1 MTDIK
6 QTDME
11 EITIATDVL
20 VIGGGLAG
28 VRAAAEIAGL
38 GYKVTL
44 AEKSAAL
51 GGPQQSPG
59 ALFGLSAEEQK
70 TVADTI
76 QAVSAHARVDVL
88 TQTRVTAFAGV
99 SGDFTV
105 TLATS
110 GDVVRQQKVGA
121 VVVAADFTIQPL
133 NAAYGLSL
141 SDGVVSQSQLDAL
154 LADKAAK
161 ARLGGKVVAFLVGF
175 GQEGNPLV
183 MKRVMKSVV
192 ALAAIE
198 GCTVYVYVNNIKVAA
213 DSLEKLYMEGR
224 GKGAIYFKLTE
235 APHVSPDGKA
245 ITYRDLVVRQDV
257 ELNPDLIVVEEAL
270 VADAEN
276 RQVAELL
283 RIDQD
288 AWNFLQSDNVHR
300 FPIQTNREGV
310 FVLGASRGIQD
321 LPAVWT
327 DAENTAMAVKGFL
340 GNGTKRVPKGKAV
353 VDNGKCT
360 FCLTCYRCCPH
371 GAIYWVAESNKA
383 VISPVACQTCGIC
396 ASECPMDAIQIG
408 GFSDTELKAEFLG
421 NLAGGDPRIVAFC
434 CQNSAFEAGQMA
446 AQFKMTLPAGLQM
459 VKVPC
464 AGKVDLDYILTALAE
479 GADGVLV
486 LTCHEG
492 NCKSE
497 RGNTYAS
504 WRVEDAQRM
513 LVEAGYEKDR
523 LRFATLASNMGKEF
537 STLLMDMEARIKEL
551 GLSPL
556 KN

>member
-28 VRAAAEIAGL
+28 ARAAAEIADL
-38 GYKVTL
+38 GYKVIL

-51 GGPQQSPG
+51 GAVQLNPGP
-59 ALFGLSAEEQK
+59 LFGLNADEQK
-70 TVADTI
+70 TVANLI
-76 QAVSAHARVDVL
+76 QAVSTHAQVDVL
-88 TQTRVTAFAGV
+88 TETRVAAFSGV

-105 TLATS
+105 TLASAADT
-110 GDVVRQQKVGA
+110 RQQKVGA
-121 VVVAADFTIQPL
+121 VVIAADFSLKPL

-141 SDGVVSQSQLDAL
+141 SERVVSQSELDTL
-154 LADKAAK
+154 LGEPAAK
-161 ARLGGKVVAFLVGF
+161 AGLGGKVVAFLVGF

-183 MKRVMKSVV
+183 MKRVMQSV
-192 ALAAIE
+192 ADLAAIE
-198 GCTVYVYVNNIKVAA
+198 DCTVYVYVNNIKVAA
-213 DSLEKLYMEGR
+213 DSLEKLYRQGR
-224 GKGAIYFKLTE
+224 DKGAIYFKLSE
-235 APHVSPDGKA
+235 APQISSDGSA
-245 ITYRDLVVRQDV
+245 ITYHDLVVRQDV
-257 ELNPDLIVVEEAL
+257 ELNPDLIVVEEGL
-270 VADAEN
+270 LADDEN
-276 RQVAELL
+276 RRLAELL

-310 FVLGASRGIQD
+310 FVLGASRAIQD
-321 LPAVWT
+321 LPAVWS

-340 GNGTKRVPKGKAV
+340 GNGIKRVPKGKAV

-371 GAIYWVAESNKA
+371 GAITWEAESNKA

-421 NLAGGDPRIVAFC
+421 NLAGGDPRIIAFC

-446 AQFKMTLPAGLQM
+446 AQFKMALPAGLQM

-464 AGKVDLDYILTALAE
+464 AGKIDLDYILSALAE

-486 LTCHEG
+486 LACHEG

-513 LVEAGYEKDR
+513 LEEAGYQKDR

-537 STLLMDMEARIKEL
+537 SNLLLDMEARIKEL

>member
-11 EITIATDVL
+11 EIAIATDVL

-28 VRAAAEIAGL
+28 VRTATEIAGL
-38 GYKVTL
+38 GYKVVL
-44 AEKSAAL
+44 AEKSDRL
-51 GGPQQSPG
+51 GGSQQNPG
-59 ALFGLSAEEQK
+59 PLFGLGAEEQK
-70 TVADTI
+70 TFADLVQTVSADT
-76 QAVSAHARVDVL
+76 RVDVL
-88 TQTRVTAFAGV
+88 TGTRVAAFAGV

-105 TLATS
+105 TLAS
-110 GDVVRQQKVGA
+110 GADVRQQKVGA
-121 VVVAADFTIQPL
+121 VVVATDFTPSPL

-141 SDGVVSQSQLDAL
+141 SERVVSQSQLDAL
-154 LADKAAK
+154 LADQAAPS
-161 ARLGGKVVAFLVGF
+161 RFGGKVVAFLVGF

-183 MKRVMKSVV
+183 MKRVMESVA
-192 ALAAIE
+192 ALTAIE
-198 GCTVYVYVNNIKVAA
+198 DCTVYVYVNNIKVAA
-213 DSLEKLYMEGR
+213 DNLEKLYREGR
-224 GKGAIYFKLTE
+224 DKGAIYFKLPE
-235 APHVSPDGKA
+235 KPQVSPDGGA
-245 ITYRDLVVRQDV
+245 IVYRDLVVRQDI

-270 VADAEN
+270 VADDEN
-276 RQVAELL
+276 NQLAELL
-283 RIDQD
+283 RVDHD

-300 FPIQTNREGV
+300 FPVQTNREGV
-310 FVLGASRGIQD
+310 FVVGASRAVQD

-327 DAENTAMAVKGFL
+327 DAENTALAVKGFL
-340 GNGTKRVPKGKAV
+340 GDGIKRVPKGKAV

-371 GAIYWVAESNKA
+371 GAIYWEAASNKA

-408 GFSDTELKAEFLG
+408 GFSDAEIKAEFLG

-434 CQNSAFEAGQMA
+434 CQNSALEAGQMA
-446 AQFKMTLPAGLQM
+446 AEFKMALPAGLQM

-464 AGKVDLDYILTALAE
+464 AGKVDLEYILTALAE

-497 RGNTYAS
+497 RGNTYAG

-513 LVEAGYEKDR
+513 LAEAGYEKDR

-537 STLLMDMEARIKEL
+537 SNLLMDMEARIKEL
-551 GLSPL
+551 GLSPM

>member
-1 MTDIK
+1 
-6 QTDME
+6 ME
-11 EITIATDVL
+11 EIAIATDVL

-28 VRAAAEIAGL
+28 ARAAAEIADL
-38 GYKVTL
+38 GYKVIL

-51 GGPQQSPG
+51 GAPQLNPGP
-59 ALFGLSAEEQK
+59 LFGLNADEQK
-70 TVADTI
+70 TVADLI
-76 QAVSAHARVDVL
+76 QAVSTHARVDVL
-88 TQTRVTAFAGV
+88 TETRVAAFAGV

-105 TLATS
+105 TLASAADT
-110 GDVVRQQKVGA
+110 RQQKVGA
-121 VVVAADFTIQPL
+121 VVIAADFSLKPL
-133 NAAYGLSL
+133 NAAYELSL
-141 SDGVVSQSQLDAL
+141 SERVVSQSQLDTL
-154 LADKAAK
+154 LGEPAAK

-183 MKRVMKSVV
+183 MKRVMQSV
-192 ALAAIE
+192 ADLAAIE
-198 GCTVYVYVNNIKVAA
+198 DCTVYVYVNNIKVAA
-213 DSLEKLYMEGR
+213 DSLEKLYRQGR
-224 GKGAIYFKLTE
+224 DKGAIYFKLSE
-235 APHVSPDGKA
+235 APQVSSDGSA
-245 ITYRDLVVRQDV
+245 ITYHDLVVRQDV
-257 ELNPDLIVVEEAL
+257 ELNPDLIVVEEGL
-270 VADAEN
+270 LADDEN
-276 RQVAELL
+276 RRLAELL

-310 FVLGASRGIQD
+310 FVLGASRAIQD
-321 LPAVWT
+321 LPAVWS

-340 GNGTKRVPKGKAV
+340 GNGIKRVPKGKAV

-371 GAIYWVAESNKA
+371 GAITWEAESNKA

-408 GFSDTELKAEFLG
+408 GFSDTELKAEFLE
-421 NLAGGDPRIVAFC
+421 NLAGGDPRIIAFC

-446 AQFKMTLPAGLQM
+446 AQFKMALPAGLQM

-464 AGKVDLDYILTALAE
+464 AGKIDLDYILSALAE

-513 LVEAGYEKDR
+513 LEEAGYQKDR

-537 STLLMDMEARIKEL
+537 SNLLLDMEARIKEL

>member
-38 GYKVTL
+38 GYKVIL

-51 GGPQQSPG
+51 GASQQSPG
-59 ALFGLSAEEQK
+59 PLFGLSADERK
-70 TVADTI
+70 TVADLI
-76 QAVSAHARVDVL
+76 QALSANAQVDVL
-88 TQTRVTAFAGV
+88 TETRVAAFAGV

-105 TLATS
+105 TLAS
-110 GDVVRQQKVGA
+110 AAEARQQKVGA
-121 VVVAADFTIQPL
+121 VVVAADFTLKAL

-141 SDGVVSQSQLDAL
+141 SDRVVSQSQLDTL
-154 LADKAAK
+154 LGDPAAK

-183 MKRVMKSVV
+183 MKRVMKSVA
-192 ALAAIE
+192 ALTAIE
-198 GCTVYVYVNNIKVAA
+198 DCTVYVYVNNIKVAA
-213 DSLEKLYMEGR
+213 DSLEKLYKEGR
-224 GKGAIYFKLTE
+224 DKGAIYFKLTE

-257 ELNPDLIVVEEAL
+257 ELNPDLIVVEEGML
-270 VADAEN
+270 ADDDN
-276 RQVAELL
+276 RQLAELL

-321 LPAVWT
+321 LPAVWS

-371 GAIYWVAESNKA
+371 GAIYWEAESNKA
-383 VISPVACQTCGIC
+383 IISPVACQTCGIC

-421 NLAGGDPRIVAFC
+421 NLAGGDTRIVAFC

-446 AQFKMTLPAGLQM
+446 AQFKMALPAGLQL

-464 AGKVDLDYILTALAE
+464 AGKVDLDHILTALAE

-537 STLLMDMEARIKEL
+537 SNLLLDMEARIKEL

>member
-6 QTDME
+6 QTEME
-11 EITIATDVL
+11 EIKIATDVL

-28 VRAAAEIAGL
+28 VRSAAEIADL
-38 GYKVTL
+38 GYNVIL
-44 AEKSAAL
+44 ADKSAAL
-51 GGPQQSPG
+51 GGPKESLGP
-59 ALFGLSAEEQK
+59 LFGLGPDEQK
-70 TVADTI
+70 SVGDLI
-76 QAVSAHARVDVL
+76 QAVSANEKVEVL
-88 TQTRVTAFAGV
+88 TQTQVKAFAGV
-99 SGDFTV
+99 SGDFAV
-105 TLATS
+105 TLKNGADTC
-110 GDVVRQQKVGA
+110 QKKVGA
-121 VVVAADFTIQPL
+121 VVVASDVTPQPL
-133 NAAYGLSL
+133 NDAYGLSL
-141 SDGVVSQSQLDAL
+141 SDGVVSQSQMETM
-154 LADKAAK
+154 LAEKEAG
-161 ARLGGKVVAFLVGF
+161 ARFGGKVVAFLVGF

-183 MKRVMKSVV
+183 MKRVMKSVA
-192 ALAAIE
+192 ALTEIE
-198 GCTVYVYVNNIKVAA
+198 DCTVYVYVNNIKVAA
-213 DSLEKLYMEGR
+213 DSLEKLYKAGR
-224 GKGAIYFKLTE
+224 DKGAIYFKLPE
-235 APHVSPDGKA
+235 APQVSPDGKT
-245 ITYRDLVVRQDV
+245 ITYHDLVVRQDV
-257 ELNPDLIVVEEAL
+257 ELKPDLIVVEEAL
-270 VADAEN
+270 VADGEN
-276 RQVAELL
+276 RQLAELL
-283 RIDQD
+283 RIDSD
-288 AWNFLQSDNVHR
+288 AWDFLQSDNVHR

-310 FVLGASRGIQD
+310 FVVGASRGIQD
-321 LPAVWT
+321 LPAIWT
-327 DAENTAMAVKGFL
+327 DAENTALAVKGFL
-340 GNGTKRVPKGKAV
+340 GDGTKLVPKGKAV

-371 GAIYWVAESNKA
+371 GAIYWEAAENKA

-408 GFSDTELKAEFLG
+408 GFSDTEVKAEFLEA
-421 NLAGGDPRIVAFC
+421 LAGSDPRIIAFC

-504 WRVEDAQRM
+504 WRVEEAQRM
-513 LVEAGYEKDR
+513 LEEAGYDKDR
-523 LRFATLASNMGKEF
+523 LQFATLASNMGKEF
-537 STLLMDMEARIKEL
+537 SNLLLDMEARIKEL

>member
-1 MTDIK
+1 
-6 QTDME
+6 ME
-11 EITIATDVL
+11 EIAIATDVL

-28 VRAAAEIAGL
+28 ARAAAEIADL
-38 GYKVTL
+38 GYKVIL

-51 GGPQQSPG
+51 GAPQLNPGP
-59 ALFGLSAEEQK
+59 LFGLSADEQK
-70 TVADTI
+70 TVADLI
-76 QAVSAHARVDVL
+76 RAVSTHARVDVL
-88 TQTRVTAFAGV
+88 TETRVAAFAGV

-105 TLATS
+105 TLASAADT
-110 GDVVRQQKVGA
+110 RQQKVGA
-121 VVVAADFTIQPL
+121 VVIAADFSLKPL

-141 SDGVVSQSQLDAL
+141 SERVVSQSQLDTL
-154 LADKAAK
+154 LGEPAAK

-183 MKRVMKSVV
+183 MKRVMQSV
-192 ALAAIE
+192 ADLAAIE
-198 GCTVYVYVNNIKVAA
+198 DCTVYVYVNNIKVAA
-213 DSLEKLYMEGR
+213 DSLEKLYRQGR
-224 GKGAIYFKLTE
+224 DKGAIYFKLSE
-235 APHVSPDGKA
+235 APQVSSDGSA
-245 ITYRDLVVRQDV
+245 ITYHDLVVRQDV
-257 ELNPDLIVVEEAL
+257 ELNPDLIVVEEGL
-270 VADAEN
+270 LADDEN
-276 RQVAELL
+276 RRLAELL

-310 FVLGASRGIQD
+310 FVLGASRAIQD
-321 LPAVWT
+321 LPAVWS

-340 GNGTKRVPKGKAV
+340 GNGIKRVPKGKAV

-371 GAIYWVAESNKA
+371 GAITWEAESNKA

-408 GFSDTELKAEFLG
+408 GFSDTELKAEFLE
-421 NLAGGDPRIVAFC
+421 NLAGGDPRIIAFC

-446 AQFKMTLPAGLQM
+446 AQFKMALPAGLQM

-464 AGKVDLDYILTALAE
+464 AGKIDLDYILSALAE

-513 LVEAGYEKDR
+513 LEEAGYQKDR

-537 STLLMDMEARIKEL
+537 SNLLLDMEARIKEL

>member
-28 VRAAAEIAGL
+28 ARAAAEIADL
-38 GYKVTL
+38 GYKVIL

-51 GGPQQSPG
+51 GAPQLNPGP
-59 ALFGLSAEEQK
+59 LFGLNADEQK
-70 TVADTI
+70 TIADLI
-76 QAVSAHARVDVL
+76 QAVSTHARVDVL
-88 TQTRVTAFAGV
+88 TETRVAAFAGV

-105 TLATS
+105 TLASAADT
-110 GDVVRQQKVGA
+110 RQQKVGA
-121 VVVAADFTIQPL
+121 VVIAADFSLKPL

-141 SDGVVSQSQLDAL
+141 SERVVSQSQLDTL
-154 LADKAAK
+154 LGEPAAK

-183 MKRVMKSVV
+183 MKRVMQSV
-192 ALAAIE
+192 ADLAAIE
-198 GCTVYVYVNNIKVAA
+198 DCTVYVYVNNIKVAA
-213 DSLEKLYMEGR
+213 DNLEKLYRQGR
-224 GKGAIYFKLTE
+224 DKGAIYFKLSE
-235 APHVSPDGKA
+235 APQVSSDGSA
-245 ITYRDLVVRQDV
+245 ITYHDLVVRQDV
-257 ELNPDLIVVEEAL
+257 ELNPDLIVVEEGL
-270 VADAEN
+270 LADDEN
-276 RQVAELL
+276 RRLAELL

-310 FVLGASRGIQD
+310 FVLGASRAIQD
-321 LPAVWT
+321 LPAVWS

-340 GNGTKRVPKGKAV
+340 GNGIKRVPQGKAV

-371 GAIYWVAESNKA
+371 GAITWEAENNKA

-421 NLAGGDPRIVAFC
+421 NLAGGDPRIIAFC

-446 AQFKMTLPAGLQM
+446 AQFKMALPAGLQM

-464 AGKVDLDYILTALAE
+464 AGKIDLDYILSALAE

-513 LVEAGYEKDR
+513 LEEAGYQKDR

-537 STLLMDMEARIKEL
+537 SNLLLDMEARIKEL